1 MSSWKS
7 IQGRG
12 SWALPIPSSP
22 GRVPAALGAGP
33 AAAAGS
39 WLDVGTT
46 ARSSLWRGRN
56 ASDACQQA
64 QLDRRHNFLIA
75 MLILIRRSESI
86 DELSVYAR
94 RTHSHV
100 TKPSEL
106 C

>member
-12 SWALPIPSSP
+12 SWALPTPSSP

-33 AAAAGS
+33 AVAAGS

-46 ARSSLWRGRN
+46 AQSSLWRGRN

-86 DELSVYAR
+86 GELSVYAR
-94 RTHSHV
+94 RTHSRV